1 MDTSKTFTLFPQ
13 LPQEL
18 RLKVWQSTIEP
29 RIVRIKWSAQLS
41 QCTTPDNPIILRV
54 SHESREEG
62 LKTYRPAF
70 VTASASRPV
79 VYANFLLDTVD
90 FDWETAYGQLSHFI
104 HGELKTALKAVKSLI
119 IRKLDFEV
127 ELAEPWISLLAEF
140 SELETLIVSGCAEDP
155 DRPVISRPEQM
166 EEDIKITIFMAG
178 EHENSDSMPKLVCL
192 EKGYECPK
200 HWWFKQC
207 NEWCPR
213 RMGRGL
219 EEFEKPDWL
228 SIVSSVDRV
237 ALEYSTDTN
246 VP

>member
-1 MDTSKTFTLFPQ
+1 MDNFNTFTLFPK

-18 RLKVWQSTIEP
+18 RLKVWQSTVEP
-29 RIVRIKWSAQLS
+29 RIVRIKWSQQLS
-41 QCTTPDNPIILRV
+41 QCTTLDNPIILRI

-70 VTASASRPV
+70 ATISASQPV
-79 VYANFLLDTVD
+79 IYANFSLDTVD
-90 FDWETAYGQLSHFI
+90 FDWETAYGQLSYFT
-104 HGELKTALKAVKSLI
+104 HGELKTALKAVKSLTI
-119 IRKLDFEV
+119 HKLEFEHQL
-127 ELAEPWISLLAEF
+127 EEPWISLLAEF
-140 SELETLIVSGCAEDP
+140 SELDTLIVSGCAEDP
-155 DRPVISRPEQM
+155 ERPLISKPEVM
-166 EEDIKITIFMAG
+166 EEDIKTTIFMAG
-178 EHENSDSMPKLVCL
+178 ENENSDSMPMLVCL
-192 EKGYECPK
+192 DRGIECPR

-246 VP
+246 V